1 MNNYKKIII
10 PTQPHPDT
18 IAAIFLLK
26 KFGENK
32 YPGVKETMVEIKSE
46 LPKGENEESLAKN
59 GIIVLDLGGGKFD
72 HHNKENQ
79 TLSDL
84 VAHDL
89 GIEDNPAL
97 AKLLQYAR
105 RDDIFGKG
113 TVSADPLDRAFG
125 LSGLIANLNKS
136 LIGDSNRVIEIILPL
151 LIAHYNE
158 EEKRTKLL
166 PGELE
171 EKIKSGEAL
180 IFEIKSDGKKLKI
193 IMIKSDNPSMAGYL
207 KSQTGGRFDIVL
219 QRLSSGHANILTR
232 PLKRINLKGL
242 IAAIRLKEAELS
254 GIDIEV
260 GVNDLMKYGRLKEI
274 PQWYYDPATNSL
286 LNGGLNPQGTE
297 PTKIRR
303 EDFQKIIE
311 VGFSEKFLEKLLR

>member
-18 IAAIFLLK
+18 VAAIFLLK
-26 KFGENK
+26 RFGEKK
-32 YPGVKETMVEIKSE
+32 YPGIKEAAIEIKSE
-46 LPKGENEESLAKN
+46 LPRGENEKSLADN
-59 GIIVLDLGGGKFD
+59 GVIVLDLGGGKFD
-72 HHNKENQ
+72 HHNKKNQ

-84 VAHDL
+84 VADDL
-89 GIEDNPAL
+89 KIKEDPAL

-113 TVSADPLDRAFG
+113 TISADPLDRAFG
-125 LSGLIANLNKS
+125 LSALIANLNKS
-136 LIGDSNRVIEIILPL
+136 LIGNANQVIDIILPI

-158 EEKRTKLL
+158 EERRTKLL

-171 EKIKSGEAL
+171 EKIKSGEVL

-193 IMIKSDNPSMAGYL
+193 IIIKSDNPSMAGYL
-207 KSQTGGRFDIVL
+207 KSQNGGRFDIVL
-219 QRLSSGHANILTR
+219 QQLSSGHANILTR

-254 GIDIEV
+254 GIDIEM
-260 GVNDLMKYGRLKEI
+260 GVNDLTKYGRLKEI

-297 PTKIRR
+297 STKIRR

-311 VGFSEKFLEKLLR
+311 VGFSEKFLEKLLY